1 MRRVSQS
8 CYKLKFVARLRRA
21 AQAREPAFRLS
32 PQPDARGDGR
42 WGSVLPCPCPVTKS
56 LSVPA
61 DPSVAGSLHD
71 PLAFVRYL
79 DIIVV
84 VLAAPFVVLLGAPVL
99 GYAVGA
105 AAWIIQRVVAVTVE
119 RRAERAGDVK
129 TALGLNMASL
139 VIRAWLI
146 GLTILAVGL
155 IADREDGLTAGITV
169 LVAFTVYFATSL
181 IIRPLE
187 RKSPRP

>member
-1 MRRVSQS
+1 M
-8 CYKLKFVARLRRA
+8 
-21 AQAREPAFRLS
+21 
-32 PQPDARGDGR
+32 
-42 WGSVLPCPCPVTKS
+42 
-56 LSVPA
+56 SVPA

-181 IIRPLE
+181 LIRPLE
-187 RKSPRP
+187 RKSPAP